1 METDSNQAIATAGLA
16 IKRSGWVTGVL
27 ALQGLWTVVLAAL
40 PICLLILARSP
51 GILNGPDGNE
61 AARGLRIGAAVIALP
76 ALFATVSS
84 YGLWRGKLWGWWVA
98 LLSNTVLLGIIIYS
112 MTDENTIEWDGVG
125 VTLGSAILPI
135 LLLLPGVRRFYW
147 QGNRIGPNPA

>member
-16 IKRSGWVTGVL
+16 FKRSGWVTGVL

-40 PICLLILARSP
+40 PIYLLILARSP

-84 YGLWRGKLWGWWVA
+84 YGLWRGKA
-98 LLSNTVLLGIIIYS
+98 LGMVGGAAQQYS
-112 MTDENTIEWDGVG
+112 PFGDHH
-125 VTLGSAILPI
+125 L
-135 LLLLPGVRRFYW
+135 
-147 QGNRIGPNPA
+147 